1 MFIKLVKIN
10 YLTIIYCLNLI
21 YSQKDPQKIIFNQK
35 LITRLCWSLESEY
48 IVYVGEENGELAKI
62 NLTNGKTDSIK
73 KFTSCDITAMIINPK
88 RF

>member
-1 MFIKLVKIN
+1 M
-10 YLTIIYCLNLI
+10 
-21 YSQKDPQKIIFNQK
+21 QKDPQKIIFNRK
-35 LITRLCWSLESEY
+35 LITRLCWSLENEF

-73 KFTSCDITAMIINPK
+73 KFRFCDITAMNINPK